1 MPKVAG
7 RCKRNESG
15 VIGLAMKGV
24 SNRHDAAILLGIKYA
39 ARNDMTK
46 KPFGTGRRSA
56 VVANTTYLGDWSPP
70 VRIITARLAALVA
83 TCAVTA
89 NCRAVD
95 TRRPVTHRGSGE
107 TATASSIPNGATVDN
122 QSYHTA
128 GAAPSRRA
136 GEPRIVQNDT
146 VSLHS
151 PPWNVARVFGALRS
165 AGLSPTPSAQ
175 MVHAP
180 ALAVPGAPIGI
191 TNGEV
196 QLFIYGDAN
205 TAAAAASALAKI
217 PSNRFYTAV
226 TGPVSRGMI
235 SSHLNVRPVVL
246 STDNLL
252 AVVFSGDSS
261 VHHKVRDALTRKH

>member
-1 MPKVAG
+1 M
-7 RCKRNESG
+7 
-15 VIGLAMKGV
+15 
-24 SNRHDAAILLGIKYA
+24 
-39 ARNDMTK
+39 
-46 KPFGTGRRSA
+46 
-56 VVANTTYLGDWSPP
+56 
-70 VRIITARLAALVA
+70 
-83 TCAVTA
+83 A

-95 TRRPVTHRGSGE
+95 TKGPVTHRGSGE
-107 TATASSIPNGATVDN
+107 TATESSVSSGGAVDS
-122 QSYHTA
+122 QAYHTA
-128 GAAPSRRA
+128 GTTPSRRA

-151 PPWNVARVFGALRS
+151 PPWNVARVLGALRS
-165 AGLSPTPSAQ
+165 AGLSPITSGQ
-175 MVHAP
+175 VVHAP

-205 TAAAAASALAKI
+205 TAAAAASALGKI

-226 TGPVSRGMI
+226 TGPVSRIII
-235 SSHLNVRPVVL
+235 SSHLKGRPVVL

-261 VHHKVRDALTRKH
+261 VHHKVRDALTRKHQVP

>member
-1 MPKVAG
+1 MVAG